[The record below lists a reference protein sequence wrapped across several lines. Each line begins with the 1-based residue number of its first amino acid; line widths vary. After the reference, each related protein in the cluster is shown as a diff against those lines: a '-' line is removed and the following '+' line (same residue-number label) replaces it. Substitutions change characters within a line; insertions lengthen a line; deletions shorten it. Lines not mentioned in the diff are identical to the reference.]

1 METIPLFP
9 LAHGLFPD
17 GRLDLQIFEVRY
29 LDLVRRCHRK
39 QRPFGIAWI
48 EEGQEVT
55 VPGQQPTLFS
65 YGTLAHIDSLETVQA
80 ALLRIRCHG
89 GQRFALHRTHAGPLG
104 VWQGEV
110 QLLAPDAAVDIPS
123 ELEYL
128 AQRLGRGIAMAQQ
141 DGRLA
146 ELPLLAPFRLDECG
160 WVANRWAELL
170 PLPTTYKQA
179 LLQES
184 DALTRLRAIDRSM
197 DREDRA

>member
-1 METIPLFP
+1 MENIPLFP

-29 LDLVRRCHRK
+29 LDLVRRCHRE
-39 QRPFGIAWI
+39 QTPFGIAWI

-89 GQRFALHRTHAGPLG
+89 GQRFALHRTHAGSLG

-110 QLLAPDAAVDIPS
+110 EYLAPDAAVDIPPD
-123 ELEYL
+123 LEYL
-128 AQRLGRGIAMAQQ
+128 AQRLGRGIALAQQ

-184 DALTRLRAIDRSM
+184 DPLTRLRAIDRSM
-197 DREDRA
+197 DREDKG

>member
-1 METIPLFP
+1 MKTIPLFP
-9 LAHGLFPD
+9 LSHGLYPD

-29 LDLVRRCHRK
+29 LDLVRRCHRE
-39 QRPFGIAWI
+39 QTPFGIAWI
-48 EEGQEVT
+48 DQGQEVT
-55 VPGQQPTLFS
+55 VPGQQPTLYG

-89 GQRFALHRTHAGPLG
+89 GARFALHHTRPGPLG

-110 QLLAPDAAVDIPS
+110 EYLAPDAAVDIPNDM
-123 ELEYL
+123 EYL
-128 AQRLGRGIAMAQQ
+128 AQRLGKGIAMAQQ
-141 DGRLA
+141 DGRLP
-146 ELPLLAPFRLDECG
+146 ELPLLPPFRLDECG

-170 PLPTTYKQA
+170 PLPAAYKQA

-184 DALTRLRAIDRSM
+184 DPLARLRALDRSM